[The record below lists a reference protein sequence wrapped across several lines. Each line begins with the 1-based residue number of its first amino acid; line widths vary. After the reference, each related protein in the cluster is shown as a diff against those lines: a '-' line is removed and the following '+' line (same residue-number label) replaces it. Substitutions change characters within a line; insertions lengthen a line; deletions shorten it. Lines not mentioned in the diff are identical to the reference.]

1 MRQSS
6 SDTNCECEKR
16 FVSQVSSCQPQHNFT
31 SSRGCS
37 QAKVLHT
44 TARLL
49 RHLRRSLTRLPC
61 DSPAQPPTAN
71 VRNGSYLKSLPV
83 SPSPTSQA
91 AQAKVLHT
99 TARLLRHLRRS
110 LTRLPCDSPARTPT
124 ANVRNGSY
132 LKSLPVSPSTTSQA
146 AEAVHRPRS
155 SKRLLGCS
163 DI

>member
-1 MRQSS
+1 MRQSSSATNCECEKRFVSQVSSCQPQPNFTSSTGQGPPHNCSAAQTSKEVPHAAAVRQSS

-37 QAKVLHT
+37 QAKVLQA
-44 TARLL
+44 TAW
-49 RHLRRSLTRLPC
+49 
-61 DSPAQPPTAN
+61 
-71 VRNGSYLKSLPV
+71 
-83 SPSPTSQA
+83 
-91 AQAKVLHT
+91 
-99 TARLLRHLRRS
+99 LLRHLRRS

-132 LKSLPVSPSTTSQA
+132 LRSLPVSPSTTSQA
-146 AEAVHRPRS
+146 AQAAHRPRS
-155 SKRLLGCS
+155 STQLLGCS